1 MNKILIRLLINA
13 LSVFFAAW
21 ILGDAVM
28 LNGFLGAVAVAII
41 LAVLNYTVKPLLI
54 IFTIPATLVT
64 FGLFLFVINA
74 VVIMLADSFL
84 SGFAVAN
91 FWWALLFSLL
101 ISFISSLLR
110 NLGEEPREHSRLP

>member
-1 MNKILIRLLINA
+1 MNKLLIRLLINA

-21 ILGDAVM
+21 ILGDAVQ
-28 LNGFLGAVAVAII
+28 LNGFISAIAVAII
-41 LAVLNYTVKPLLI
+41 LAILNYTIKPLLI
-54 IFTIPATLVT
+54 LFTLPATIFT

-74 VVIMLADSFL
+74 FVIMLADEFL
-84 SGFAVAN
+84 TGFAVAS

-110 NLGEEPREHSRLP
+110 NIGEESEHPTR

>member
-1 MNKILIRLLINA
+1 MNKVLLRLLINA

-21 ILGDAVM
+21 ILGDAVQ
-28 LNGFLGAVAVAII
+28 LNGFLSAIGVAIL
-41 LAVLNYTVKPLLI
+41 LAILNYTVKPLLI
-54 IFTIPATLVT
+54 VFTIPATIMS

-74 VVIMLADSFL
+74 IVIMLADQFL
-84 SGFAVAN
+84 SGFSVAN

-110 NLGEEPREHSRLP
+110 NLGDNSRD